1 MRVVIWRRAHSI
13 LSAIAGLAGAGLVI
27 LLAVA
32 LAFARGGSGG
42 SSVGPDH
49 TGTLAIAPTPNL
61 ASAVPSRA
69 PGATETLPP
78 TPTPTCD
85 VTRPDKPFVPP
96 KPFPATPP
104 GYYEATW
111 YGSAHLWTMIND
123 GGEIWGP
130 WLFASPPG
138 LPQKTF
144 WWSADWVPREELE
157 PAITVVG
164 RRLDAPGSFSYGNP
178 GTNATADFGT
188 AMLVGIDI
196 PAYGCW
202 ELTARYREASLSYVV
217 SVINP

>member
-1 MRVVIWRRAHSI
+1 VQFVIWQRGRSI
-13 LSAIAGLAGAGLVI
+13 VGGISGLVGAGLLIVVV
-27 LLAVA
+27 VA
-32 LAFARGGSGG
+32 LAFARGGNGG
-42 SSVGPDH
+42 SSSSDDA
-49 TGTLAIAPTPNL
+49 GTLAIAPTPNL
-61 ASAVPSRA
+61 ASAVPSPA
-69 PGATETLPP
+69 PDATETPPP

-111 YGSAHLWTMIND
+111 YGSAHLWAMLRD

-164 RRLDAPGSFSYGNP
+164 RRLDAPGSFRFGP

-196 PAYGCW
+196 PTYGCW
-202 ELTARYREASLSYVV
+202 ELTAKYREATLSYVV
-217 SVINP
+217 NVINP